1 MSRPIAAATLAIAF
15 LAPALATAQRRP
27 TGEPRP
33 SFAQPAISP
42 DAREIA
48 FVSGGDIWVV
58 PATGGDARLLTSH
71 AANESRPL
79 YSPDG
84 KRLAFMSDRAGSADI
99 WILELTS

>member
-1 MSRPIAAATLAIAF
+1 MSRLIMSRFTASATVMVAL
-15 LAPALATAQRRP
+15 LAPAIAAQRRP

-48 FVSGGDIWVV
+48 FVSGGDIWIV
-58 PATGGDARLLTSH
+58 PAGGGDARLLTSH
-71 AANESRPL
+71 AANESRPM

-84 KRLAFMSDRAGSADI
+84 KRLAFMSDRAGSVDI
-99 WILELTS
+99 WIL